1 MSKRSLK
8 QPDVPPGPRHDF
20 FTYMQDLVK
29 ANGDLPTTRLAERIG
44 YSHQAVY
51 RALTGPQ
58 MPSLH
63 LTSKLATSL
72 GGENSAADSLE
83 LWLRGVLDERTIRIH
98 NNNSQDEADRV
109 PTSRADRT
117 GPATTRSA
125 SSSRIDTP
133 TRSSRGKPRTRDEP
147 E

>member
-1 MSKRSLK
+1 LPKRSLK

-83 LWLRGVLDERTIRIH
+83 LWLQGVLDERTIRIR
-98 NNNSQDEADRV
+98 NNNSRDKANRV
-109 PTSRADRT
+109 PTSTAART
-117 GPATTRSA
+117 APAAVRG
-125 SSSRIDTP
+125 RI
-133 TRSSRGKPRTRDEP
+133 
-147 E
+147 